1 MKQSQS
7 DGQKTFCPTTLF
19 PFFSRT
25 LSRVS
30 CRRVLLTGSIL
41 LVFSLSSACHNATSP
56 GTVATVGDESIS
68 KADIQE
74 AISKM
79 QLPGKVPDSVPSD
92 ILNRLIERKL
102 IAQEAEK
109 EGLAQEPSIKKKI
122 EADRERI
129 LRRTLIKRKVDG
141 MVKVTDAD
149 IRNYYDKHKA
159 EIKQP
164 GFVVVRQLIL
174 PDSDTAKKISRKLH
188 KKNGFQKAI
197 EHYKGGPVGKIFE
210 GTVPPQF
217 VKLFFNLPAGTV
229 TGPLALKDG
238 VHYFK
243 IDQVEP
249 GKLLSFEEAKSGIAQ
264 YLSSR
269 QKQDRY
275 QAFLNTLRAKTK
287 IDINQKRLGEVFTA
301 LNPEKSPSTP
311 GGTASSSNSGVP
323 TGK

>member
-1 MKQSQS
+1 M
-7 DGQKTFCPTTLF
+7 LF
-19 PFFSRT
+19 PSLSRT
-25 LSRVS
+25 LNRVS
-30 CRRVLLTGSIL
+30 FRRVMMAGSAIV
-41 LVFSLSSACHNATSP
+41 VFSLSSACHNGTSP

-68 KADIQE
+68 KTDIKD

-79 QLPGKVPDSVPSD
+79 QLPGKIPDSVPSD

-102 IAQEAEK
+102 IDQEAEK

-174 PDSDTAKKISRKLH
+174 PDMETAKKISKKLH
-188 KKNGFQKAI
+188 RKNGFHTAI
-197 EHYKGGPVGKIFE
+197 KHYTGGPVGKIFE

-229 TGPLALKDG
+229 TGPLSLKDG
-238 VHYFK
+238 VHFFK

-249 GKLLSFEEAKSGIAQ
+249 GKLLSFDEAKSGIAQ

-301 LNPEKSPSTP
+301 LNPEKAASVP
-311 GGTASSSNSGVP
+311 GGTASPPNPGAS